1 MRSSVIAVYGA
12 TGHTGRLV
20 VEELRKRGHE
30 PLLAG
35 RAPGLP
41 RSVPADDPAAVREL
55 VREADVI
62 VQCAGPF
69 SKTGRVIARAA
80 AEAGCHYVDHAVESH
95 HVRWMFDELQ
105 ETARRNGV
113 AMLPGLS
120 FYGGLGDLLAG
131 AVTRGMDDLDR
142 VTIAYAVSGWRMT
155 TGAKSTAEQLFAE
168 TERITFTDGK
178 QHVGYVEPRNVVFPF
193 PPPVGPRTMIAP
205 LPSCDVVLAQRH
217 VRAQNIE
224 AQLTAHTFTEEQVFA
239 SETASSEERA
249 SSEFM
254 VAVQAL
260 GRESAA
266 GQLIGKDLWLAGVH
280 ASVEGAVRLAEGGVG
295 AGVRSPAEAF
305 EAEPFL
311 RRLEELGAFA
321 LRLPGRV

>member
-1 MRSSVIAVYGA
+1 MGSSVIAVYGA

-20 VEELRKRGHE
+20 AEELRRRGHE

-41 RSVPADDPAAVREL
+41 RSVPADDAGAVREL

-69 SKTGRVIARAA
+69 SKTGRLIARAA

-131 AVTRGMDDLDR
+131 AVAGEAEFER

-168 TERITFTDGK
+168 TERITFTDGE
-178 QHVGYVEPRNVVFPF
+178 QHVGYVEPRNAVFPF

-217 VRAQNIE
+217 VRARSIE

-239 SETASSEERA
+239 SESVSSEERA
-249 SSEFM
+249 LSEFM
-254 VAVQAL
+254 VAVQAI
-260 GRESAA
+260 GGESAA
-266 GQLIGKDLWLAGVH
+266 GQLVGEDLWLAGVH
-280 ASVEGAVRLAEGGVG
+280 ASVEGAVRLAEGEVG
-295 AGVRSPAEAF
+295 AGVHSPAEAF

-311 RRLEELGAFA
+311 RRLEELGAFG

>member
-1 MRSSVIAVYGA
+1 MRRSVIAVYGA

-20 VEELRKRGHE
+20 VEELRKRGYE

-35 RAPGLP
+35 RDPGLP
-41 RSVPADDPAAVREL
+41 RPVRADDPAAVREL

-69 SKTGRVIARAA
+69 SKTGRVIARTA
-80 AEAGCHYVDHAVESH
+80 AEVGCHYVDHAVESH
-95 HVRWMFDELQ
+95 HVRWLFDELQ

-113 AMLPGLS
+113 AMVPGLS

-131 AVTRGMDDLDR
+131 AVTEGMDELDV

-155 TGAKSTAEQLFAE
+155 TGAKDTAEQLFAE
-168 TERITFTDGK
+168 TERITFTDGE
-178 QHVGYVEPRNVVFPF
+178 QRVGYVEPRNVVFPF

-217 VRAQNIE
+217 VRARNIE
-224 AQLTAHTFTEEQVFA
+224 AQLTAHTFTEDQVFV
-239 SETASSEERA
+239 SEDAAPEDRA
-249 SSEFM
+249 RSEFM

-260 GRESAA
+260 GKNSAA
-266 GQLIGKDLWLAGVH
+266 GRIVGEDLWLAGVH
-280 ASVEGAVRLAEGGVG
+280 ASVEGAVRLAEGEVG
-295 AGVRSPAEAF
+295 AGVHSPAEAF

-311 RRLEELGAFA
+311 RVLEGLGAFS
-321 LRLPGRV
+321 LRLPGRA